1 MAFAVFMLAAVYVLF
16 IVLLVAA
23 GAGPISIAVT
33 VAVVVLVHYFSCDR
47 LALAAL
53 HARTVDAEQA
63 PPELYAIVERLCV
76 TAELPMV
83 ELALVETAMPN
94 AFTVGR
100 SPANTTVCVTTGL
113 LSTLDEDELEAVL
126 AHELTHLASRDV
138 VVMTAASVFA
148 SVAAFIVRGGQ
159 RLGRGSRRRDEADSP
174 MFLFVILAGLVY
186 IVSYVVFQAL
196 SRYRELAAD
205 KGSAILTGRPQALC
219 SALERISAQLDELT
233 PRELHDACG
242 ELAAFYIVVPDLMA
256 TVATI
261 FFTHP
266 PLEDRLERL
275 RRAAARLATTA

>member
-1 MAFAVFMLAAVYVLF
+1 M
-16 IVLLVAA
+16 
-23 GAGPISIAVT
+23 
-33 VAVVVLVHYFSCDR
+33 VH
-47 LALAAL
+47 
-53 HARTVDAEQA
+53 
-63 PPELYAIVERLCV
+63 
-76 TAELPMV
+76 
-83 ELALVETAMPN
+83 LALVDTAIPN

-126 AHELTHLASRDV
+126 AHELAHVASRDV

-186 IVSYVVFQAL
+186 VVSYVVFQAL

-205 KGSAILTGRPQALC
+205 EGSAILTGRPQALC
-219 SALERISAQLDELT
+219 SALGRISAQLDEL
-233 PRELHDACG
+233 PQRELHDACG

-266 PLEDRLERL
+266 PLQDRLKALARYEAHME
-275 RRAAARLATTA
+275 RAA